1 MRDMTRTDRH
11 TDERGKGLQRAALSL
26 SHGKTPESVASDT
39 GSSGKVHAA
48 ETSAG
53 ARPASSRVLRAG
65 SGGGRRIARAL
76 DWAGDHALQLALFG
90 SIIVFVVYP
99 LACILLWS
107 GQGSDGFTL
116 ANYAKVWTDERA
128 ALGRSVFVGIFTSLL
143 CTLIS
148 VAFSLFIATQ
158 RGWRRGLCMALLLL
172 IMVSPPFVSS
182 LAYIRLYGRRG
193 WITYGL
199 LHLNLNPYNRWG
211 VILMQTVSFAP
222 LNTLLLSGLLA
233 KNDRSVIDAARDL
246 GANTRHILTDVVLPS
261 LKPGIL
267 VCLLLTFVR
276 SLADYGTSAII
287 GGRYRTLA
295 TVIYIQYVGGGDMA
309 KAAAMNMCLF
319 IPSIV
324 LFFVYR
330 RQMGKMNTA
339 GSSRDRV
346 GRLDL
351 RLTRGGVAGWLIIA
365 ISTIYG
371 LVMVAQYTAIILSAI
386 TRTGSSPLVFTTQ
399 YIEQVFTYN
408 ASSLVRSVEYSLIV
422 AVVGAF
428 FAILFA
434 YYVERRK
441 VKLGALF
448 DGLATLP
455 YMIPGTCFGIG
466 FILAFNHDP
475 LRFTGTAFILIAVM
489 LFRQLPTTTKL
500 CSAAFAQISRAQED
514 SARDLG
520 AGRLRVIR
528 DIILPNI
535 GPTFLTCFTYH
546 FTSSMTSAGAIL
558 FLVAPKT
565 LVAVFKL
572 FDATY
577 TGEYGVASVIAVLI
591 ILTVLVVEGITF
603 LLTALVQRAAKRRYG
618 ATDPGSARGVL
629 GI

>member
-1 MRDMTRTDRH
+1 MRDMTRTRRQ
-11 TDERGKGLQRAALSL
+11 TDEHGKGLQHAALSP
-26 SHGKTPESVASDT
+26 SARTEVAN
-39 GSSGKVHAA
+39 G
-48 ETSAG
+48 G
-53 ARPASSRVLRAG
+53 ARGMIPAAVKLRC
-65 SGGGRRIARAL
+65 AL

-90 SIIVFVVYP
+90 SILVFVVYP
-99 LACILLWS
+99 LGCILVWS
-107 GQGSDGFTL
+107 LQGPDGLTL
-116 ANYAKVWTDERA
+116 ANYTKVWTTERA
-128 ALGRSVFVGIFTSLL
+128 ALGRSVFVGLCTSVL

-148 VAFSLFIATQ
+148 VAFSLFISTQ

-193 WITYGL
+193 WITYQLLGL
-199 LHLNLNPYNRWG
+199 MLEPYNRWG
-211 VILMQTVSFAP
+211 VILMQTVSFVP

-233 KNDRSVIDAARDL
+233 KNDRSIIDAARDL

-261 LKPGIL
+261 LRPGIL

-309 KAAAMNMCLF
+309 KASAMNMCLF
-319 IPSIV
+319 IPSII

-330 RQMGKMNTA
+330 YLMNRMNTVTGA
-339 GSSRDRV
+339 TGSRSRV
-346 GRLDL
+346 GNLDL
-351 RLTRGGVAGWLIIA
+351 RLTRGGVVGWLIIFVSA
-365 ISTIYG
+365 LYS
-371 LVMVAQYTAIILSAI
+371 LVMVAQYTAIVLSAI
-386 TRTGSSPLVFTTQ
+386 TRTGSMPLKFTTQ

-422 AVVGAF
+422 ALVGAL

-434 YYVERRK
+434 YYVERRR
-441 VKLGALF
+441 VKLGAFF

-466 FILAFNHDP
+466 FILAFNHAP
-475 LRFTGTAFILIAVM
+475 LKLTGTAFILIAVM

-500 CSAAFAQISRAQED
+500 ASAAFAQISRAQED

-528 DIILPNI
+528 DIILPNM

-565 LVAVFKL
+565 LMAVFKL

-577 TGEYGVASVIAVLI
+577 TGEYGVASVIAVVI
-591 ILTVLVVEGITF
+591 ILAVLIVEGVTF
-603 LLTALVQRAAKRRYG
+603 ALTALVQRYAKRRFG
-618 ATDPGSARGVL
+618 VTDPGSARGVL